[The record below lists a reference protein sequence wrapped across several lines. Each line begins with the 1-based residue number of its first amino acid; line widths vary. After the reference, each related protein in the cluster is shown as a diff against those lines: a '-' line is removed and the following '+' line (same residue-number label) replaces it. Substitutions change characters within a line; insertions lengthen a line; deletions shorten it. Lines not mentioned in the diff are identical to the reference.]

1 MEDLIPQISFSRQFR
16 MTLYGSSILVLYPV
30 HGPSPRK
37 LEVPHDEGNV
47 TANQAA
53 NPLYIN
59 S

>member
-1 MEDLIPQISFSRQFR
+1 